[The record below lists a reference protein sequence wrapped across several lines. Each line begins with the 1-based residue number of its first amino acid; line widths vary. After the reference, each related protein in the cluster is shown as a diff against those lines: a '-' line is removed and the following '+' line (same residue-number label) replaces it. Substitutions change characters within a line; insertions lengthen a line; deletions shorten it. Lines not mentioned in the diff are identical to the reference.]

1 MRSFWIALALAGA
14 IAAPLRAQKAEKV
27 PRRPKLDATA
37 DTNSASAYYFYGL
50 QELRQHP
57 DRAADAFYWASRL
70 EPAWAEP
77 LYGRR
82 TAILLSDRRRLQ
94 DFVLGRDYVHN
105 SADVKRADS
114 LFYNALLLNPFL
126 HRALD
131 RILIEEVIEDV
142 TGERPIGDWARD
154 NPDMAAWLAY
164 SRGQFG
170 SAAPY
175 YAEAIKRHP
184 KAFWLRDDRA
194 QNFFMM
200 GQYDSSLTDMSILI
214 DSLRSREDK
223 KVVLFYQSK
232 AMYEY
237 SVGMIHVQRKDLAAA
252 RDAFG
257 RALAE
262 DLSFYMAHARLA
274 DVAFAL
280 ADTAGA
286 LTELDLAVQLAG
298 EDPTLRY
305 RYGLL
310 LLGLAKHEGAALQFE
325 KAIKANPDYAPPYV
339 QFARLLEA
347 YGDQERALANYQ
359 DYVARAPRSEQLR
372 TWAEGRAK
380 ALADAGVTPIRISP

>member
-1 MRSFWIALALAGA
+1 MRSFWIALALVGA
-14 IAAPLRAQKAEKV
+14 FAAPLHAQKPVKV
-27 PRRPKLDATA
+27 PRRPKLDPTA

-57 DRAADAFYWASRL
+57 DRAADAFYWANRL

-82 TAILLSDRRRLQ
+82 TAILLTDRRRLL
-94 DFVLGRDYVHN
+94 DFVMGRDYVHQ
-105 SADVKRADS
+105 SAEVKRADS

-142 TGERPIGDWARD
+142 TGERPMGNWARD

-175 YAEAIKRHP
+175 YAEAIKRRP

-194 QNFFMM
+194 QNFYMM

-237 SVGMIHVQRKDLAAA
+237 SVGMIHVQRKDLNAA

-310 LLGLAKHEGAALQFE
+310 LLGLSKHEGAALQFE

-372 TWAEGRAK
+372 AWAEGRAK
-380 ALADAGVTPIRISP
+380 TLADAGVIPIRIEP